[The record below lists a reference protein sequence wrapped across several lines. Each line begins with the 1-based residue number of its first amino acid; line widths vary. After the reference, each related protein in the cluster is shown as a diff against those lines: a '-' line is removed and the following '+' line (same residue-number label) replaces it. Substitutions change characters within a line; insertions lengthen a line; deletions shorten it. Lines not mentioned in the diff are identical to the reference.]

1 MGGLGVG
8 VKNEDRESSSTM
20 SFFAKIQG
28 ERIHKEKS
36 YLKLLIK
43 TIL

>member
-1 MGGLGVG
+1 MGKGKLRGGG

-28 ERIHKEKS
+28 GGKEFLKKS
-36 YLKLLIK
+36 LISSF
-43 TIL
+43 